1 MVGIQ
6 NHIMTNMKCLNCS
19 NRIEK
24 ELIKHPNDYV
34 YNRHYL
40 MLAELCEKCFGE
52 SNLSHLSPADKSKI
66 QCNNWG
72 IEKDCLRYL
81 HIKSVRVLAKLRGKP
96 YVEKSPIRP
105 KTLKQKGLCFSCY
118 G

>member
-1 MVGIQ
+1 
-6 NHIMTNMKCLNCS
+6 MTNMKCLNCS
-19 NRIEK
+19 NRREK